1 MEPIHILY
9 KEWPTDKN
17 NISTVNIAEEN
28 EVEKV
33 KFKKTIEYAVTG
45 LSVNQSIDS
54 SVVAVTDTDRQETI
68 SNLIQKHIKE

>member
-1 MEPIHILY
+1 M
-9 KEWPTDKN
+9 
-17 NISTVNIAEEN
+17 
-28 EVEKV
+28 EKV

-54 SVVAVTDTDRQETI
+54 SVVTVTDTDRQETI